1 MQITE
6 ETTERQI
13 ESWLLSL
20 IENEMPQS
28 QVMTF
33 DDAGLITRSK
43 GVVAYVNG
51 RTIQLSVSMD

>member
-6 ETTERQI
+6 ETNERQI